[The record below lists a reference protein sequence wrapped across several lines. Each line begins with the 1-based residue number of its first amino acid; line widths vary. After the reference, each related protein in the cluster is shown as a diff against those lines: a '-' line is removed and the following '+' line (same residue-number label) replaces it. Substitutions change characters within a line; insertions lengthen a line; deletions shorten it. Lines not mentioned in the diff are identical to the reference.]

1 MTTIFENDLIK
12 VSTTGH
18 DYDFIAII
26 DNKTDGQICIH
37 YDKPGYNDNYD
48 PILIAPNDWAG
59 LLADDEGRDWLKA
72 IENNQIYVVT
82 NDDEIGYYPTGCSIK
97 DQISHGRM
105 KKMTK
110 TIYEENFET
119 NYNPSDVDWIIDSN
133 EDEYNEDGNLILDHK
148 AAFNFQVDD
157 VIIIGFLDDFGDI
170 SRAGKFKVIKNDHK
184 HLVCESIL

>member
-59 LLADDEGRDWLKA
+59 LLADEEGRDWVKA

-82 NDDEIGYYPTGCSIK
+82 DDDEIDYYPTGCS
-97 DQISHGRM
+97 
-105 KKMTK
+105 MTQ
-110 TIYEENFET
+110 
-119 NYNPSDVDWIIDSN
+119 WN
-133 EDEYNEDGNLILDHK
+133 EDCKEITNEVERILNEYNLYDHDRNTNVANSNQLVTVLEILK
-148 AAFNFQVDD
+148 N
-157 VIIIGFLDDFGDI
+157 
-170 SRAGKFKVIKNDHK
+170 IK
-184 HLVCESIL
+184 

>member
-48 PILIAPNDWAG
+48 PILVAPNDWIG

-72 IENNQIYVVT
+72 IEHNQIYITT
-82 NDDEIGYYPTGCSIK
+82 NDDEIGYYPTGCS
-97 DQISHGRM
+97 
-105 KKMTK
+105 MTQ
-110 TIYEENFET
+110 
-119 NYNPSDVDWIIDSN
+119 WN
-133 EDEYNEDGNLILDHK
+133 EDCEEITNQVERILNEYNLYDHDRNTNVANSNQLVTVLEILK
-148 AAFNFQVDD
+148 
-157 VIIIGFLDDFGDI
+157 
-170 SRAGKFKVIKNDHK
+170 KIK
-184 HLVCESIL
+184 